1 MSWEYEHMYSVSSK
15 DPVPFHGFYSE
26 PCSDGF
32 LSLHTSLFEI
42 PWCLILNML
51 RIELTPIHI
60 ILYPPPPPHQVCIFP
75 AVIPY
80 LSVWFCFPFF
90 CVKIITNS
98 QWHTIHTFTSHL
110 WVSLLVGSFCF
121 RLWVKFRSV
130 PWVSGAQTEEVAA
143 TWGMFFSR
151 R

>member
-1 MSWEYEHMYSVSSK
+1 MNICILSPLKILFPSMAFTLNHVQMASSAFTHHYLK
-15 DPVPFHGFYSE
+15 FH
-26 PCSDGF
+26 
-32 LSLHTSLFEI
+32 
-42 PWCLILNML
+42 WRLILNML

-60 ILYPPPPPHQVCIFP
+60 ILYSPPPPHQVCIFP

-130 PWVSGAQTEEVAA
+130 PWVSAAQTEEVAA
-143 TWGMFFSR
+143 TWGMFFSWR
-151 R
+151 